1 MSAVTRCKMKV
12 NQVTYTKNQ
21 EGTVDSE
28 NVQLSAVY
36 SNDPQAENNQ
46 WSKWTPSASFSITI
60 NNPNAIGKLSNG
72 HEYYVDFI
80 PVSGN

>member
-21 EGTVDSE
+21 EGLVDSE

-46 WSKWTPSASFSITI
+46 WSKWTRILRRFYS
-60 NNPNAIGKLSNG
+60 GKWKLRLAG
-72 HEYYVDFI
+72 GFHRTVA
-80 PVSGN
+80 G